1 MDALTDSFKYLEITE
16 DSLFGKD
23 LSAEEEVLEKLEKAF
38 NKLTFTKEVG
48 FLHYLGKV
56 VVHIFWIRAWIEL

>member
-23 LSAEEEVLEKLEKAF
+23 LSAEEEVLVS
-38 NKLTFTKEVG
+38 N
-48 FLHYLGKV
+48 
-56 VVHIFWIRAWIEL
+56 

>member
-1 MDALTDSFKYLEITE
+1 MDALADSFKYLEMTE

-38 NKLTFTKEVG
+38 NKLTFTKEVD

-56 VVHIFWIRAWIEL
+56 VVYIS